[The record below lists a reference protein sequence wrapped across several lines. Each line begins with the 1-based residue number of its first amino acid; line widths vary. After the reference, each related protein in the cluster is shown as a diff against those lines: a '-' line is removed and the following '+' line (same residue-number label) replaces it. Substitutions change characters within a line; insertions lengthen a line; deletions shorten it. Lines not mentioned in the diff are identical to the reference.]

1 MSLLVVGALAY
12 DTVETPAGRVEEVL
26 GGAATYFAVGASFF
40 GPVRLVGVVGED
52 FPKEYLKLFESRPG
66 LDVSGIQ
73 HAPGKT
79 FRWKG
84 KYSEDMNS
92 RETLEVQLNVFGEF
106 EPVVPQHFQDSDF
119 VFLGNA
125 SPVVQRKVLKQI
137 RKPKLTVCDTM
148 DLWIQTQKHALL
160 DLIRRVDGLL
170 VNDSEAMLLTD
181 CHDVIGAGAA
191 MLELGPSR
199 VIVKKGE
206 HGAILFEREHIIP
219 LPAYP
224 VRAVRDPTGAGDSFA
239 GALMGHL
246 ARVTTGG
253 GSVGTRAFKEALA
266 HGTVAASFTVED
278 FGVARLA
285 EAEEVEARERFERY
299 RDILAL

>member
-1 MSLLVVGALAY
+1 MSLVVVGSLAI
-12 DTVETPAGRVEEVL
+12 DQVITPNGEAECL
-26 GGAATYFAVGASFF
+26 GGSASYFAYVASFF

-52 FPKEYLKLFESRPG
+52 FPKEYLNLFESRPG

-106 EPVVPQHFQDSDF
+106 EPVVPKHFQDSDF

-148 DLWIQTQKHALL
+148 DLWIETQKDELL
-160 DLIRRVDGLL
+160 QLLKEVDGVVLNNSEAELLTGKPQL
-170 VNDSEAMLLTD
+170 VN
-181 CHDVIGAGAA
+181 AGLAV
-191 MLELGPSR
+191 LEMGPEF
-199 VIVKKGE
+199 VVVKKGE
-206 HGAILFEREHIIP
+206 HGATLFTRDGICA

-224 VRAVRDPTGAGDSFA
+224 VTNLVDPTGAGDTFA
-239 GALMGHL
+239 GGMIGYL
-246 ARVTTGG
+246 A
-253 GSVGTRAFKEALA
+253 SVDSSDHSAFKKAMA
-266 HGTVAASFTVED
+266 YGTATASLTVED
-278 FGVARLA
+278 FSLNRLEKA
-285 EAEEVEARERFERY
+285 SRADIDRRYEEIRQM
-299 RDILAL
+299 LNLG